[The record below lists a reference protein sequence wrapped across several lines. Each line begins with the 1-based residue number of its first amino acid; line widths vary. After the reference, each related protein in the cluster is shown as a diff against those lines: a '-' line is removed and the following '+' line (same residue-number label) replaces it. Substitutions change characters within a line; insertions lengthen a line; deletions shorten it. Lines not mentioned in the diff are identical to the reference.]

1 MKNTEKDERQYSKR
15 VLTVMCNIWIAGAWI
30 GCGMVMMQLAANII
44 IGMRTGCMVSVDL
57 SAYFGY
63 IGGPMLGGIVG
74 YLVKSALED
83 KRKRKE
89 EGEHDQY

>member
-15 VLTVMCNIWIAGAWI
+15 ILTTMCNIWIAGAWI
-30 GCGMVMMQLAANII
+30 GCGMVTLQLIANII
-44 IGMRTGCMVSVDL
+44 IGLQTGGMVLVDL

-74 YLVKSALED
+74 YLVKSALEEKAN
-83 KRKRKE
+83 KRKD
-89 EGEHDQY
+89 EGNE

>member
-15 VLTVMCNIWIAGAWI
+15 ILTKMVNIWIAGAWI
-30 GCGMVMMQLAANII
+30 GCGMVIVQLIANLLLG
-44 IGMRTGCMVSVDL
+44 GMGTVDL
-57 SAYFGY
+57 SAWLGY

-74 YLVKSALED
+74 YLIKSAMED

-89 EGEHDQY
+89 GEETHEE